1 MGPGSAFLPR
11 FFPFSPTAE
20 PGSRLKEVRSSYYSE
35 KGLAYNSIIMLSLL
49 LKLIF
54 VIVFRL
60 TDGVMHVLSSINFL
74 LRDPRFGFPATSLG
88 DPIVTQLSL
97 KVRHFSSLT

>member
-1 MGPGSAFLPR
+1 MGPGCAFLPR

-35 KGLAYNSIIMLSLL
+35 KGLAYNSIIMFCLL

>member
-35 KGLAYNSIIMLSLL
+35 KGLAYNIMLCLL

-74 LRDPRFGFPATSLG
+74 LLDPRFGFPATSLG